1 MRGGRFSP
9 PPSLLPPPAQGR
21 RSDTAEGSAQRTN
34 APTAPHK
41 TADQEDSRSR
51 PLPAYRPWPIP
62 SFPPKAFRP
71 LERAPLCLRLPPTM
85 RGLLRAQLGPRPRLR
100 PRLRPPTRRRPAAL
114 VLVLAAQLASAGVP
128 PCAAYLSSGGE
139 ASGGEKT
146 STHAAIVLEALAYLG
161 KVMPVD
167 SELRPHLEQ
176 LAGHRSLLVRG
187 SNDAERE
194 GGRLSLLGGGDG
206 PERPGALLQPH
217 HPGRATR
224 GAERGALGPD
234 PGVDG
239 VARRGAHPG
248 PGTGPL
254 LRGPLGVVL
263 RQGRPVPASSGRS
276 GGGGQGARL
285 RRPPRRRR
293 HRPPARHRLRGG
305 ERGRLPPRPVRAVRG
320 AELRQVRTAPVHLL
334 GAGDCGQGNRHAGPA
349 RRQGKPPL
357 RPPHRACLV
366 GPGRAH
372 GHGRGQDGGA
382 GQGAHCGPHPAL
394 PLRRR
399 GEEAS
404 RGRGSSDHQG
414 EDAGR
419 PQGGRGHSR
428 RPGASR
434 PDGPGG
440 GGERY
445 GAPEYRG
452 YLANT
457 ADVQP
462 QQGADAFGWSFVHFA
477 EAEDFALGEVTF
489 NLEMWDVDA
498 DYRCRD
504 GCGNLNKPVFID
516 GSTGAAVNLTLS
528 LTEESEGAVVAGHV
542 TGCDVTAT
550 SRGRMRRHCQDR
562 LRHRALVSY

>member
-1 MRGGRFSP
+1 
-9 PPSLLPPPAQGR
+9 
-21 RSDTAEGSAQRTN
+21 
-34 APTAPHK
+34 
-41 TADQEDSRSR
+41 
-51 PLPAYRPWPIP
+51 
-62 SFPPKAFRP
+62 
-71 LERAPLCLRLPPTM
+71 M

-114 VLVLAAQLASAGVP
+114 VPVLAALLASAGVP

-146 STHAAIVLEALAYLG
+146 STHATIVLEALAYLG

-194 GGRLSLLGGGDG
+194 GGGLSLLGA
-206 PERPGALLQPH
+206 EM
-217 HPGRATR
+217 GRSGLAHFYNPTTGQGYR
-224 GAERGALGPD
+224 GAERVRWVQTLESMGWLDGALTQALGPALSSEGLSEWYYARAVQSQLVRGGAEEAARALGYAAHLVAD
-234 PGVDG
+234 ATVPQHATDCGEENGDACHHDRYERFVEQNYG
-239 VARRGAHPG
+239 RYGQPRSTYWELETVARGIDTPG
-248 PGTGPL
+248 LLVVRASHLSAPL
-254 LRGPLGVVL
+254 IE
-263 RQGRPVPASSGRS
+263 PASSGQAELMDMVAARTVALAKELTAALILRYLFDVA
-276 GGGGQGARL
+276 GRKQVEAVVLQITRARMQGA
-285 RRPPRRRR
+285 
-293 HRPPARHRLRGG
+293 LRGDG
-305 ERGRLPPRPVRAVRG
+305 GTPADLVPV
-320 AELRQVRTAPVHLL
+320 VRTV
-334 GAGDCGQGNRHAGPA
+334 R
-349 RRQGKPPL
+349 
-357 RPPHRACLV
+357 
-366 GPGRAH
+366 
-372 GHGRGQDGGA
+372 
-382 GQGAHCGPHPAL
+382 
-394 PLRRR
+394 
-399 GEEAS
+399 
-404 RGRGSSDHQG
+404 
-414 EDAGR
+414 
-419 PQGGRGHSR
+419 
-428 RPGASR
+428 
-434 PDGPGG
+434 G

-550 SRGRMRRHCQDR
+550 SRGACDDTARIDYVIGRSYLIEGVAKERGVVVDFSEAVSGKGLVAIWILSSLAAICASLLCFGCWKFSLRIYRRWQEPKR
-562 LRHRALVSY
+562 SYY